1 MSTTIDGILCHDWA
15 DVDNGLCT
23 PTELWTPI
31 PTAPDPASAPEPAAP
46 EPFNIEDVPAKR
58 LRRDVMK
65 VYHQL
70 GGHQYL
76 HTMATKDPAQ
86 FNKLLMKVLPQT
98 IEADVR
104 AEVATRGD
112 LRALSTETLKQ
123 MLLDQLRATS
133 IDVTPTGD
141 PTGDPNPSLRSE

>member
-1 MSTTIDGILCHDWA
+1 MSAVWTAKDLLSGACDLD
-15 DVDNGLCT
+15 DVGR
-23 PTELWTPI
+23 EK
-31 PTAPDPASAPEPAAP
+31 APPAPEPI
-46 EPFNIEDVPAKR
+46 PFNIEDVPAKR
-58 LRRDVMK
+58 LRRDVMR

-104 AEVATRGD
+104 AEVATQDIGNIP
-112 LRALSTETLKQ
+112 TNMLKQ
-123 MLLDQLRATS
+123 MIFDQLRATS
-133 IDVTPTGD
+133 IDVTPTEATAD
-141 PTGDPNPSLRSE
+141 SPAH